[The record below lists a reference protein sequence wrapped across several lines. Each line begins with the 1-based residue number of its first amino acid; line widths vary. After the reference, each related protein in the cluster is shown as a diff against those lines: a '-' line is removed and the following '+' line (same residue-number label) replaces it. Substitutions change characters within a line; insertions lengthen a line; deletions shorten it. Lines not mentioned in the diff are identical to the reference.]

1 MEPCQSVPSQIFI
14 PCSHHFEPSSLTNP
28 AKMFPLLCLAV
39 IKTDDGAGVLVA
51 VFCRQQQQRWQ
62 LWPSPRL
69 LFCISSSPSAAPRTH
84 IPPAGSRQ
92 DLLAPEVDSFPPG
105 TFRLLAGVL
114 LVLCR

>member
-1 MEPCQSVPSQIFI
+1 MEPCQSVSSEIFI
-14 PCSHHFEPSSLTNP
+14 PYPHHFEPSTLTNP

-69 LFCISSSPSAAPRTH
+69 LYLEQPQRCPSYPHSTRWLPPR
-84 IPPAGSRQ
+84 PLGARS
-92 DLLAPEVDSFPPG
+92 
-105 TFRLLAGVL
+105 
-114 LVLCR
+114 